1 MSSATLSGSRV
12 RSRMKLAMSSSS
24 QPSLPPSSLRQR
36 VSVLELRRMRLR
48 LASNIIGGHKALF
61 AILFLVGVGIV
72 AFQAGAY
79 YYYQKSSACP
89 DPCRVSTLM
98 VETLINYGNGT
109 SHWFNETDVRSDC
122 NFYQLTSSVARIQAL
137 PSALSC
143 SMLSFAL
150 RLTVPYPPPPG
161 VVTVRTSPPFAGR
174 VVFEDKLVIL
184 FPRISPY
191 VPGDPEFPP
200 NNP

>member
-1 MSSATLSGSRV
+1 
-12 RSRMKLAMSSSS
+12 
-24 QPSLPPSSLRQR
+24 
-36 VSVLELRRMRLR
+36 MRLR

-109 SHWFNETDVRSDC
+109 SHWFNETDVRSDW
-122 NFYQLTSSVARIQAL
+122 NFYQLTSSVARVQATYY
-137 PSALSC
+137 PSASEHLITGINGVQSSGQYFWSLWAVC
-143 SMLSFAL
+143 ENSKAWFATNVGADAIHFTTYHTL
-150 RLTVPYPPPPG
+150 AWYYQATNSQDSSKWDPP
-161 VVTVRTSPPFAGR
+161 
-174 VVFEDKLVIL
+174 
-184 FPRISPY
+184 
-191 VPGDPEFPP
+191 VPGAAKV
-200 NNP
+200 NIC